1 MDILDIIKKRRSIR
15 RFKQEVLKREDLLT
29 LIEVACFAH
38 SVCNRQSLRYMIVM
52 DREKVRNIF
61 ENSSLGLV
69 AQGEEGLTEEAQAP
83 TAYILITSQGSP
95 SHIDYADAGASFQ
108 NMGLVAMQLNLG
120 LFWLHAFASEI
131 LHETLNV
138 PEEQSILSIIA
149 VGRPAQS
156 PIAVSIDP
164 EEKEKYNDPSEK
176 NNKVPK
182 LKPQHMVSWR

>member
-38 SVCNRQSLRYMIVM
+38 SVCNRQSLRYMIIM
-52 DREKVRNIF
+52 DREKVKNVF

-69 AQGEEGLTEEAQAP
+69 AKGEEGLTDETQAP
-83 TAYILITSQGSP
+83 TAYILITAQGSP
-95 SHIDYADAGASFQ
+95 SHIDYADAGSSYQ

-120 LFWLHAFASEI
+120 LFWLHAFASDI

-138 PEEQSILSIIA
+138 PEDQTIISIIA
-149 VGRPAQS
+149 VGRPAES

-164 EEKEKYNDPSEK
+164 EEQEKYNDLNEK

-182 LKPQHMVSWR
+182 LKTKYMVSWR

>member
-1 MDILDIIKKRRSIR
+1 MDILDQIKKRRSIR

-52 DREKVRNIF
+52 DREKVKNIF

-69 AQGEEGLTEEAQAP
+69 GQGEEGLTGEDQSP
-83 TAYILITSQGSP
+83 TAYILITAQGSP
-95 SHIDYADAGASFQ
+95 SHIDYADAGSSFQ

-120 LFWLHAFASEI
+120 IFWLHAFASEV
-131 LHETLNV
+131 LHEALNV
-138 PEEQSILSIIA
+138 PEDQSILSIIA
-149 VGRPAQS
+149 VGRPAET
-156 PIAVSIDP
+156 PTAVSIDP
-164 EEKEKYNDPSEK
+164 EEKEKYNEPGEK

-182 LKPQHMVSWR
+182 LKPKYMVSWR

>member
-1 MDILDIIKKRRSIR
+1 MDILDLIKKRRSVR

-52 DREKVRNIF
+52 DREKVKTIF

-69 AQGEEGLTEEAQAP
+69 AQGEEGLCKESEAP
-83 TAYILITSQGSP
+83 TAYILITAQVSP

-120 LFWLHAFASEI
+120 IFWIHAFADEV
-131 LHETLNV
+131 LHGALNV
-138 PEEQSILSIIA
+138 PQDQNIISIIA
-149 VGRPAQS
+149 VGRPAQT
-156 PIAVSIDP
+156 PTAVSVDP
-164 EEKEKYNDPSEK
+164 EEKQQYNDSGDK

-182 LKPQHMVSWR
+182 LKSKYMVSWR